1 MAIKISPSNIF
12 DINHSPIPTN
22 AFANVRLD
30 ESNYNLMVGDV
41 ADPILLTFHELQ
53 TSVVGT
59 DVEVS
64 AVRALDKNSVDL
76 EVDGNAVRATLTFD
90 ITKKT
95 HFTRTAVNRIDSH
108 SIRREITYW
117 DRVFGERKR
126 VTFEMP
132 FKVISATDKQVI
144 VQYET
149 PIFLDPNLPP
159 VEGID
164 WEDIRFFDTYI
175 LTDLVSI
182 EGQYFEAID
191 KTTAVYDD
199 SITAAQ
205 NILKLPSNELVQGD
219 NTYGY
224 KADAVNAVN
233 YSDKFVAEVFDRYKN
248 GKETATLLCSVG
260 KYYDLDGNLVVDAEN
275 EDSSIAP
282 LLKKYDIV
290 VPYVMTSRGEAPL
303 STDASGNPKQFQI
316 IGVNISYNGIP
327 RQEIVIQEYAT

>member
-12 DINHSPIPTN
+12 DINHSPIPLNTYE
-22 AFANVRLD
+22 NVSLK
-30 ESNYNLMVGDV
+30 EQNYTIKVGDV
-41 ADPILLTFHELQ
+41 TNPISLVFYEMDAQ
-53 TSVVGT
+53 GNIT
-59 DVEVS
+59 DVANTANKEIVFTTNEFTENSVIINSLRADITVQVVQKTHLWVDANNYIISHYFRRETTYYDTATKQTYTEVS
-64 AVRALDKNSVDL
+64 FEKPFLNTTIVTDEQITFKYFVRVKRKSSD
-76 EVDGNAVRATLTFD
+76 TTTY
-90 ITKKT
+90 I
-95 HFTRTAVNRIDSH
+95 I
-108 SIRREITYW
+108 REI
-117 DRVFGERKR
+117 
-126 VTFEMP
+126 
-132 FKVISATDKQVI
+132 IS
-144 VQYET
+144 
-149 PIFLDPNLPP
+149 F
-159 VEGID
+159 
-164 WEDIRFFDTYI
+164 
-175 LTDLVSI
+175 
-182 EGQYFEAID
+182 EGQYYEKAD
-191 KTTAVYDD
+191 DTTAVYDD
-199 SITAAQ
+199 SITAAK
-205 NILKLPSNELVQGD
+205 NILKLPTNELVQGD

-260 KYYDLDGNLVVDAEN
+260 KYYDLNGNLVVDAEN

>member
-12 DINHSPIPTN
+12 DINHTPIPTN
-22 AFANVRLD
+22 TFANVRLD
-30 ESNYNLMVGDV
+30 ENNYNLIDGDV
-41 ADPILLTFHELQ
+41 AAPILLTFHELQ

-59 DVEVS
+59 DVVVS
-64 AVRALDKNSVDL
+64 PKRVLDKNSVEL
-76 EVDGNAVRATLTFD
+76 EVDGDVVRTTLTFD
-90 ITKKT
+90 ISKKT
-95 HFTRTAVNRIDSH
+95 HFTKSAVNRIDSH
-108 SIRREITYW
+108 SLRREITYW
-117 DRVFGERKR
+117 EIGLGERKR

-132 FKVISATDKQVI
+132 FKVISATDKQVVI
-144 VQYET
+144 QYET
-149 PIFLDPNLPP
+149 LILLPP
-159 VEGID
+159 NHTMEGVD
-164 WEDIRFFDTYI
+164 LEDIRFFDTYI

-182 EGQYFEAID
+182 EGQYYEAID
-191 KTTAVYDD
+191 DTTAVYDD
-199 SITAAQ
+199 SLTAAK

-219 NTYGY
+219 NAYGLRI
-224 KADAVNAVN
+224 DAVNAVN

-275 EDSSIAP
+275 ADSSIAP

-290 VPYVMTSRGEAPL
+290 VPCVMTSRGEAPL

>member
-30 ESNYNLMVGDV
+30 ENNYNLMVGDV
-41 ADPILLTFHELQ
+41 AEPILLTFHELQ
-53 TSVVGT
+53 TSLVGT
-59 DVEVS
+59 DVKVS
-64 AVRALDKNSVDL
+64 AVRALDKNSVDVGVL
-76 EVDGNAVRATLTFD
+76 GDVASATLTFD

-117 DRVFGERKR
+117 DRVVGERKR

-132 FKVISATDKQVI
+132 FKVISATDKQVVI
-144 VQYET
+144 QYDT
-149 PIFLDPNLPP
+149 LILLPP
-159 VEGID
+159 NSTMEGVD
-164 WEDIRFFDTYI
+164 WEDLRFFDTYI

-191 KTTAVYDD
+191 ETTAVYDD
-199 SITAAQ
+199 SIVAAQ

-260 KYYDLDGNLVVDAEN
+260 KYYDLEGNLVVDAEN
-275 EDSSIAP
+275 ADSRIPP

>member
-12 DINHSPIPTN
+12 DINHTPIPTN
-22 AFANVRLD
+22 TFANVRLD
-30 ESNYNLMVGDV
+30 ENNYNIVVGNV
-41 ADPILLTFHELQ
+41 TAPQTFTFYELQ
-53 TSVVGT
+53 QTIVGENIT
-59 DVEVS
+59 ATTPIEVT
-64 AVRALDKNSVDL
+64 DKNNVEFFEDAWITKGKG
-76 EVDGNAVRATLTFD
+76 VVATLTFPLTQKTSFSLD
-90 ITKKT
+90 SSNKIT
-95 HFTRTAVNRIDSH
+95 SH
-108 SIRREITYW
+108 SLRRETTIW
-117 DRVFGERKR
+117 SLAGGQRK
-126 VTFEMP
+126 VVSFEKP
-132 FKVISATDKQVI
+132 FKISSVNDKQVSLS
-144 VQYET
+144 YSAY
-149 PIFLDPNLPP
+149 IFKDNDN
-159 VEGID
+159 GID
-164 WEDIRFFDTYI
+164 EYI
-175 LTDLVSI
+175 LQEVVSI
-182 EGQYFEAID
+182 EGQYYEKGD
-191 KTTAVYDD
+191 NTTAVYDD

-219 NTYGY
+219 NAYGLRI
-224 KADAVNAVN
+224 DAVNAVN

-290 VPYVMTSRGEAPL
+290 VPYVMTSQGEAPL

>member
-53 TSVVGT
+53 TSLVGT
-59 DVEVS
+59 DVKVS
-64 AVRALDKNSVDL
+64 AVRALDKNSVDVGVL
-76 EVDGNAVRATLTFD
+76 GDVASATLTFD

-117 DRVFGERKR
+117 DHWFGERKR

-132 FKVISATDKQVI
+132 FKVISATDKQVVI
-144 VQYET
+144 QYDT
-149 PIFLDPNLPP
+149 LILLPP
-159 VEGID
+159 NSTMEGVD
-164 WEDIRFFDTYI
+164 WEDLRFVDTYI

-191 KTTAVYDD
+191 ETTAVYDD

-205 NILKLPSNELVQGD
+205 NILQLPSNELVQGD

-260 KYYDLDGNLVVDAEN
+260 KYYDFDGNLVVDAEN

-290 VPYVMTSRGEAPL
+290 VPYVMTSQGEAPL

-316 IGVNISYNGIP
+316 IGVNISYNGIL

>member
-12 DINHSPIPTN
+12 DINHTPIPTN
-22 AFANVRLD
+22 TFANVRLD
-30 ESNYNLMVGDV
+30 ENNYNLIVGDV
-41 ADPILLTFHELQ
+41 AAPILLTFHELQ

-59 DVEVS
+59 DVVVS
-64 AVRALDKNSVDL
+64 PHRVLDKNSVEL
-76 EVDGNAVRATLTFD
+76 EVDGDVVRTTLTFD
-90 ITKKT
+90 ISKKT
-95 HFTRTAVNRIDSH
+95 HFTKSAVNRIDSH
-108 SIRREITYW
+108 SLRREITYW
-117 DRVFGERKR
+117 EVGLSERKR

-132 FKVISATDKQVI
+132 FKVISATDKQVVI
-144 VQYET
+144 QYEQLILW
-149 PIFLDPNLPP
+149 PPNYTM
-159 VEGID
+159 EGVD

-175 LTDLVSI
+175 LTELVSI

-191 KTTAVYDD
+191 ETTAVYDD
-199 SITAAQ
+199 SITAAK

-219 NTYGY
+219 NVYGLSI
-224 KADAVNAVN
+224 DAVNAVN

-260 KYYDLDGNLVVDAEN
+260 KYYDLEGNLVVDAEN